1 MQIVFWTWLVSA
13 SLTLG
18 LFVAVSWIFD
28 RMVVFSTWVKLALAV
43 LVLAGPAG
51 TVLTAI
57 LLFQTS
63 LDTLRESGRQGH
75 PPVVRKQAEA

>member
-1 MQIVFWTWLVSA
+1 MQIVLWTWLVSA

-43 LVLAGPAG
+43 LALAGPAG

-57 LLFQTS
+57 LIFKTA

-75 PPVVRKQAEA
+75 PPVARKQAEA